1 MELKDILSNYWGR
14 TSFKENQESI
24 LNNLINGKS
33 IIADYTSLSESLS
46 SYLIYSIK
54 NRLITLIFFQE
65 SNYFN
70 KQFEFL
76 KNKKIAF
83 NVVDKYANTDDLEI
97 VITTSKFF
105 RPHLV
110 FIDIDFI
117 KTKNFNYL
125 LSQINFSLAVFYNS
139 ELISNEYKNSKS
151 FIYKF
156 LINSQV
162 KQFLFYT
169 NLKKK
174 SLSFDYINI
183 DYDNSLIKNYKNN
196 LVSHSVIEKD
206 NINFS
211 ILSTIKQLKLPTILY
226 AKNRKK
232 CREISS
238 FLNKNGIQSK
248 IIHQGVYREDR
259 KKYINEFYRNN
270 FRVLVLTTQVKIDI
284 EGKNLRIII
293 HSHIPESID
302 LYFSNVNKLSLNN
315 NYSYSF
321 IFYSKKD
328 IESNEI
334 NNNKHY
340 NLLFLKDLY
349 QKSNELINKDF
360 DILKFSSSISQNI
373 NDVHNGLTILNNLGL
388 INYSTEKITQSSIR
402 LNLSKDELY
411 EFRIKNFSYD
421 SFLKY
426 LLDEFKL
433 TKDIPITIDEN
444 KIAKNLNLTFDNVIK
459 IINDLHKK
467 NLLQYKSSQ
476 NSFYIQHIK
485 ENNFNEHQIENYINS
500 QRNVNLNNLEKIK
513 EYLCD
518 NSKCR
523 AQLINE
529 YFGHN
534 NTKECKICDNCL
546 NI

>member
-76 KNKKIAF
+76 KNKKIPF
-83 NVVDKYANTDDLEI
+83 KVIDKYANTDDLEI
-97 VITTSKFF
+97 VITTSKFS
-105 RPHLV
+105 RPFML

-125 LSQINFSLAVFYNS
+125 ISQINFSLAVFYNS
-139 ELISNEYKNSKS
+139 ELISNDYKNSKA
-151 FIYKF
+151 FINKF
-156 LINSQV
+156 LVNSKG
-162 KQFLFYT
+162 KQFLFYS

-183 DYDNSLIKNYKNN
+183 DSDSSLIKSYENN
-196 LVSHSVIEKD
+196 LLSHSVIEKED
-206 NINFS
+206 INFT
-211 ILSTIKQLKLPTILY
+211 ILSTIKKLKLPTLLY

-232 CREISS
+232 CREISNY
-238 FLNKNGIQSK
+238 LNENGIKSK
-248 IIHQGVYREDR
+248 IIHQGVNREDR
-259 KKYINEFYRNN
+259 KKYINEFHKNN
-270 FRVLVLTTQVKIDI
+270 FRVLVLTSQVKIDF

-293 HSHIPESID
+293 HSHVPESLD
-302 LYFSNVNKLSLNN
+302 LYFSNVNKLSLNK

-321 IFYSKKD
+321 IFYSKND
-328 IESNEI
+328 FELNT
-334 NNNKHY
+334 NKKQH
-340 NLLFLKDLY
+340 NLTFLKDLY
-349 QKSNELINKDF
+349 VKSNELINKDF
-360 DILKFSSSISQNI
+360 DILKFSNSINQNI
-373 NDVHNGLTILNNLGL
+373 ANVHNGLTILNNLGL
-388 INYSTEKITQSSIR
+388 INYSTEKFTKSSIK
-402 LNLSKDELY
+402 LNLSNDEFY
-411 EFRIKNFSYD
+411 DFRIKNLSYD

-426 LLDEFKL
+426 LFDEFKP
-433 TKDIPITIDEN
+433 TKDFPVSIDEN
-444 KIAKNLNLTFDNVIK
+444 KIANHLELTLEKTTRILK
-459 IINDLHKK
+459 DLHEKD
-467 NLLQYKSSQ
+467 LLEYKSSK
-476 NSFYIQHIK
+476 NSFYIEHIK
-485 ENNFNEHQIENYINS
+485 ENNFDKNQIENYLNS
-500 QRNVNLNNLEKIK
+500 QKNVNLKNFEKIS
-513 EYLCD
+513 EYLSD
-518 NSKCR
+518 NYKCR
-523 AQLINE
+523 TQMINE

-534 NTKECKICDNCL
+534 NTNKCKICDNCL